1 MEKAPLTVRIRLLSA
16 SAKAPCKSHDG
27 DAGWDLF
34 ASEEATIPPGG
45 TMIIKTGIAMQIPH
59 GWYGQIKSRSGLGA
73 KGLIVTAGV
82 VDSSYRGEIGVVAIN
97 GNSAPDGP
105 AFAFRPGDKVA
116 QMVFLPVPQ
125 VAIELAEDLS
135 TSTRGENGFGST
147 GR

>member
-1 MEKAPLTVRIRLLSA
+1 MDNAPLRVRIKLLSPV
-16 SAKAPCKSHDG
+16 AKAPQKSHDG

-45 TMIIKTGIAMQIPH
+45 TMIIKTGVAMEIPQ

-82 VDSSYRGEIGVVAIN
+82 VDSSYRGEVGVVAVN
-97 GNSAPDGP
+97 GNSAPDSPG
-105 AFAFRPGDKVA
+105 FTFRPGDKVA

-125 VAIELAEDLS
+125 VTIELAEDLS
-135 TSTRGENGFGST
+135 ASTRGQNGFGST